1 VGARGMKKIKIG
13 YFPLSSDLSS
23 PGDRRRLVFWA
34 KSRGHEIITNQ
45 EKGVDVVFL
54 TEKSDIGAFARTKV
68 SAPVIFDLID
78 AYLAPVNSIEDLA
91 RGVSK
96 FVSRDISGR
105 PQKFTS
111 MVERICEKSSAVICS
126 SQEQRELIVPFS
138 NNVHVILDSHEE
150 FPILPPRMPNKSEI
164 PQLLWEG
171 LPATIRGISQVVD
184 AISQSKVNA
193 KVNLDFVTDENYF
206 LFHGK
211 YLERD
216 THQLVSRLLRKSDVR
231 SILKPWTTKN
241 LIEAAQRA
249 SLGVIPINLE
259 KPMQFF
265 KPENRLLIM
274 WRLGLPCL
282 TSASPAYSRVSSLA
296 KVDLCCTSVSDW
308 TERIDEML
316 CCKEFAEKNAI
327 LGQKYVKEFH
337 NSDVLL
343 EKWDQAFS
351 SVL

>member
-1 VGARGMKKIKIG
+1 MGYRRMKKLKIG

-34 KSRGHEIITNQ
+34 KSRGHKIVTNQ
-45 EKGVDVVFL
+45 DREVDVVFL
-54 TEKSDIGAFARTKV
+54 TEKSDIGAFARTEA

-91 RGVSK
+91 RGVLK
-96 FVSRDISGR
+96 FVSRDITGR

-111 MVERICEKSSAVICS
+111 LVERICEKASAVICS
-126 SQEQRELIVPFS
+126 SPEQRELILPYS
-138 NNVHVILDSHEE
+138 KNVHDILDSHEE
-150 FPILPPRMPNKSEI
+150 FPILSPRKPNRGGV

-171 LPATIRGISQVVD
+171 MPATIRGINQVVD
-184 AISQSKVNA
+184 AISQSKVNT
-193 KVNLDFVTDENYF
+193 KVNLEFLTDESYF
-206 LFHGK
+206 LFQGK
-211 YLERD
+211 YFERD
-216 THQLVSRLLRKSDVR
+216 TNQLISRLLRKSDVQA
-231 SILKPWTTKN
+231 ILKPWTTKN
-241 LIEAAQRA
+241 LIAAAQRA
-249 SLGVIPINLE
+249 SLGVIPINLDN
-259 KPMQFF
+259 PMQFF

-282 TSASPAYSRVSSLA
+282 TSATPAYSRVSSLA
-296 KVDLCCTSVSDW
+296 KVDLSCNSVSDW
-308 TERIDEML
+308 TERIDQISCSTEL
-316 CCKEFAEKNAI
+316 AEENAI

-351 SVL
+351 SVV